1 MTRRS
6 PATVA
11 DLPEHAPVV
20 IAGGGPSGL
29 MAALDLARRGVA
41 SVVIEPRLDVDPY
54 RPRAKTTNAR
64 TMTMLRA
71 LGLADEIRRVA
82 PLSVDYS
89 EDVVFCTGVDGHEL
103 RRFRHAFQLYA
114 DGFAHSPE
122 IGQQIPQPLVEQVL
136 REAVA
141 RHPRCLLLLGPR
153 VDAVAD
159 AVADADSDHPVVT
172 VSDGYGGCRRIR
184 ADYVIGADGGASAVR
199 KSLGIA
205 MEGTSAPRPNF
216 NVVFR
221 SRELADRVSVPAA
234 VQYWIVGE
242 VSGMLGRLDLTD
254 RWWTIVQGV
263 DPAHCDDPAGL
274 VRRLAGVGDD
284 VDVEVLGSDPWT
296 AQMLLA
302 TGYGRGRVFLVGDAA
317 HLNPPWGG
325 HGFNTCAVDA
335 LNLTWK
341 IAAALQGWAGPALLG
356 SYEAERRPAARRM
369 IDVAAN
375 NGNQLAYSFADPA
388 LTRDDAA
395 GGAAR
400 RAAHDRLAVK
410 DAEFHAE
417 GVVLGYRYPDSALV
431 TPDGS
436 APPPFDPVVYTPS
449 AHPGSL
455 LPHLPLHGRASVYDL
470 LGDGFTLLLCRDRT
484 VVDHTLL
491 CDVDRRGV
499 PLEVVEVTGAN
510 AARAR
515 ELWEAEAVLVRPD
528 QHVAW
533 RGDDLTAL
541 PAALHRAAGR

>member
-6 PATVA
+6 PANVA

-71 LGLADEIRRVA
+71 LGVADEIRAAA

-141 RHPRCLLLLGPR
+141 RQPQCLLLLGLR
-153 VDAVAD
+153 VDG
-159 AVADADSDHPVVT
+159 VADADSEQPVVT
-172 VSDGYGGCRRIR
+172 VSDAYGGRRRIR
-184 ADYVIGADGGASAVR
+184 ADYVVGADGGASAVR
-199 KSLGIA
+199 KSLSIA

-221 SRELADRVSVPAA
+221 SRELADRVRVPAA

-296 AQMLLA
+296 ARMLLA

-341 IAAALQGWAGPALLG
+341 IAAALRGWAGPALLD

-395 GGAAR
+395 GAAAR

-417 GVVLGYRYPDSALV
+417 GLVLGYRYPDSALV

-455 LPHLPLHGRASVYDL
+455 LPHLPLSGQESVYDL

-484 VVDHTLL
+484 VADHTLL

-499 PLEVVEVTGAN
+499 PLEVVEVSGAD

-515 ELWEAEAVLVRPD
+515 ELWEADAVLVRPD

-533 RGDDLTAL
+533 RGDDLTVL